1 MFKKRSKSPSPSKSR
16 GPDVSGGPPVPTPSK
31 SFTFRK
37 SRDASQREKKSVTPP
52 PMDFSPRTDTS
63 STSSYDASSR
73 EKPLPEPS
81 SYQILQEEA
90 EETKNGD
97 EGTDGKVSKL
107 YRMGTD
113 ALLKANDTYVTETGY
128 VKSVQKIGT
137 NMIDA
142 INKAD
147 SGLITSAKQAI
158 SSVMSNSAV
167 IENAIHIADN
177 LADIGKVLPFV
188 SPAFVLLK
196 VR

>member
-16 GPDVSGGPPVPTPSK
+16 SPDVTGGPPVPTPSK

-37 SRDASQREKKSVTPP
+37 SKDSNQREKKSVTPP
-52 PMDFSPRTDTS
+52 MDFSPRADS
-63 STSSYDASSR
+63 SSSSSYDASSR

-81 SYQILQEEA
+81 SYQILRESAEDMNGGA
-90 EETKNGD
+90 EET
-97 EGTDGKVSKL
+97 DGKISKL

-128 VKSVQKIGT
+128 VKTVQKIGT
-137 NMIDA
+137 NVMDA

-158 SSVMSNSAV
+158 SSAMNNSAV

>member
-37 SRDASQREKKSVTPP
+37 SKDASQREKKSVTPP
-52 PMDFSPRTDTS
+52 PMDFSPRTDS
-63 STSSYDASSR
+63 SSSSSYDAYSR
-73 EKPLPEPS
+73 EKPLPEPT

-90 EETKNGD
+90 EETKGVV
-97 EGTDGKVSKL
+97 EGTDGNVSRL

-128 VKSVQKIGT
+128 VKTVQKIGT
-137 NMIDA
+137 NVMDA

-196 VR
+196 VK

>member
-37 SRDASQREKKSVTPP
+37 SKDTSQREKKSVTPP
-52 PMDFSPRTDTS
+52 PLDFSPRTDS
-63 STSSYDASSR
+63 SSSSSYDASSR

-90 EETKNGD
+90 EEAKGVI
-97 EGTDGKVSKL
+97 EETDGKVSKL

-128 VKSVQKIGT
+128 VKTVQKIGT
-137 NMIDA
+137 NVMDA